1 MDRDMDS
8 REAREPEI
16 RDREKID
23 RLPKASLGEAG
34 YREWVR
40 KGLRGFSLSELDAR
54 ILSLISTGVSRGRG
68 PEVLKAVKAEYP
80 IRFQGYM
87 EKGLDTAIKEREKA
101 TIKDLRQKLFAPRLS
116 ASSSEERGRRSHPPV
131 SQGGWRTEP
140 FQRSKARVFDTR
152 AEEIRTL
159 RKMRSNR
166 TKFGERSREQ
176 TRTEATERE
185 YKTRYEGIRDQ
196 DPLSYLKNRAMS
208 TREKALACVR
218 VFGTEQERENW
229 QKAFEVLRDRR
240 GGRSHHEKHKKGL
253 YVSELEG
260 MERLDTRSLP
270 PAQARAVEVA
280 RAMVLLGCRPCEMKT
295 AVFNPE
301 KLTVSI
307 TGAKQ
312 TNGRGRDR
320 IIGLRGLTVEE
331 REAVKTG
338 LSAAKDL
345 CLSHASRDLKRA
357 FKKIWP
363 DRDPARLPS
372 LYDSR
377 HQFSSDMKASAMPE
391 KDLAA
396 AMGHRSTETAK
407 KSYGRAIGGRN
418 RPLLFV
424 R

>member
-1 MDRDMDS
+1 MERDQDV
-8 REAREPEI
+8 RERQAPGRNEARE
-16 RDREKID
+16 KIGK
-23 RLPKASLGEAG
+23 LPKSSLGEKG
-34 YREWVR
+34 YREW
-40 KGLRGFSLSELDAR
+40 LRTETRNFSLAELDGR
-54 ILSLISTGVSRGRG
+54 ILLLIARGVNMGRG
-68 PEVLKAVKAEYP
+68 QEVLKAVEAEFP

-87 EKGLDTAIKEREKA
+87 EKGLDKAIEEREKA

-131 SQGGWRTEP
+131 LQGGWRTES
-140 FQRSKARVFDTR
+140 FRRVFATR

-159 RKMRSNR
+159 RKCAIGRE
-166 TKFGERSREQ
+166 KFARRSREQ
-176 TRTEATERE
+176 TRTEKTEAE
-185 YKTRYEGIRDQ
+185 YLSRYEHVRTK
-196 DPLSYLKNRAMS
+196 DPELYMRERAMS

-218 VFGTEQERENW
+218 LYGTDQERETW
-229 QKAFEVLRDRR
+229 QRAFEVLRDKR

-253 YVSELEG
+253 YGSELEG
-260 MERLDTRSLP
+260 LSKLDTRSLP
-270 PAQARAVEVA
+270 LAQARAVEVA
-280 RAMVLLGCRPCEMKT
+280 RAMILIGCRPCEMKT

-363 DRDPARLPS
+363 DRDPSRLPI
-372 LYDSR
+372 LYDAR

>member
-34 YREWVR
+34 YRKWLREGV
-40 KGLRGFSLSELDAR
+40 RGFSLAELDGR
-54 ILSLISTGVSRGRG
+54 ILSLIARGVSRGRG
-68 PEVLKAVKAEYP
+68 PEVLKAVEAEYP
-80 IRFQGYM
+80 IRYREYM
-87 EKGLDTAIKEREKA
+87 SKGLDKAIEEREKA

-131 SQGGWRTEP
+131 SQGGWRTES
-140 FQRSKARVFDTR
+140 FRRVFATR

-159 RKMRSNR
+159 RKCAIGRE
-166 TKFGERSREQ
+166 KFSRRSREQ

-229 QKAFEVLRDRR
+229 KKAFEALRDRR

-253 YVSELEG
+253 SVSELEG
-260 MERLDTRSLP
+260 LSKLDTRSLP
-270 PAQARAVEVA
+270 LAQARAVEVA
-280 RAMVLLGCRPCEMKT
+280 RAMVLIGCRPVEMKS

-320 IIGLRGLTVEE
+320 LIGLRVLTQEE
-331 REAVKTG
+331 RETVKTG
-338 LSAAKDL
+338 IEAAKDL
-345 CLSHASRDLKRA
+345 NLSHASRDLKRA

-363 DRDPARLPS
+363 DRDPSRLPI
-372 LYDSR
+372 LYDAR

>member
-1 MDRDMDS
+1 
-8 REAREPEI
+8 
-16 RDREKID
+16 
-23 RLPKASLGEAG
+23 
-34 YREWVR
+34 
-40 KGLRGFSLSELDAR
+40 
-54 ILSLISTGVSRGRG
+54 
-68 PEVLKAVKAEYP
+68 
-80 IRFQGYM
+80 
-87 EKGLDTAIKEREKA
+87 
-101 TIKDLRQKLFAPRLS
+101 
-116 ASSSEERGRRSHPPV
+116 
-131 SQGGWRTEP
+131 
-140 FQRSKARVFDTR
+140 
-152 AEEIRTL
+152 
-159 RKMRSNR
+159 
-166 TKFGERSREQ
+166 
-176 TRTEATERE
+176 
-185 YKTRYEGIRDQ
+185 
-196 DPLSYLKNRAMS
+196 MS

-229 QKAFEVLRDRR
+229 QKAFDCLRDKR
-240 GGRSHHEKHKKGL
+240 GGRSRHEKHKKGL

-260 MERLDTRSLP
+260 LSKLDTRSLP
-270 PAQARAVEVA
+270 LAQARAVEVA
-280 RAMVLLGCRPCEMKT
+280 RAMILIGCRPCEMKT
-295 AVFNPE
+295 AVFNYE

-320 IIGLRGLTVEE
+320 LIGLRALTVEE
-331 REAVKTG
+331 RETVKAG
-338 LSAAKDL
+338 IEAAKDL
-345 CLSHASRDLKRA
+345 SLSHASRDLKRA

-407 KSYGRAIGGRN
+407 KSYGRATGGRN

>member
-16 RDREKID
+16 RDREKVE

-34 YREWVR
+34 YRKWLREGV
-40 KGLRGFSLSELDAR
+40 RGFSLSELDGR

-68 PEVLKAVKAEYP
+68 PEVLKAVEAEYP
-80 IRFQGYM
+80 IRYREYM
-87 EKGLDTAIKEREKA
+87 SKGLDRAIEEREKA
-101 TIKDLRQKLFAPRLS
+101 TIKDLRQRLFAPRLS
-116 ASSSEERGRRSHPPV
+116 GSSPGEIGRRSHPPV
-131 SQGGWRTEP
+131 SQGGRRTES
-140 FQRSKARVFDTR
+140 FQRSKTRVFDTR

-159 RKMRSNR
+159 RKCVIGRE
-166 TKFGERSREQ
+166 KFSRRSREQ
-176 TRTEATERE
+176 TRTEKTEAE
-185 YKTRYEGIRDQ
+185 YLARYEHVRTK
-196 DPLSYLKNRAMS
+196 DPELYMRERAMA

-218 VFGTEQERENW
+218 LYGTDQERENW
-229 QKAFEVLRDRR
+229 QKAFDCLRDKR

-253 YVSELEG
+253 SVSELEG
-260 MERLDTRSLP
+260 LSKLDTRSLP
-270 PAQARAVEVA
+270 LAQARAVEVA
-280 RAMVLLGCRPCEMKT
+280 RAIVLIGCRPVEMKS

-345 CLSHASRDLKRA
+345 SLSHASRDLKRA

-363 DRDPARLPS
+363 DRDPSRLPI

-377 HQFSSDMKASAMPE
+377 HQFSSDMKASGMPE

-418 RPLLFV
+418 RPVPFV